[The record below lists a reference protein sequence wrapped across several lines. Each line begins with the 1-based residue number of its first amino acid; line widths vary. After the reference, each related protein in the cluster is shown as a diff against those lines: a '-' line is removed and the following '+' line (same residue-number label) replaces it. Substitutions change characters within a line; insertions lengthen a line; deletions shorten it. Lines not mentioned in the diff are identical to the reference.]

1 MGASLT
7 PDRLAEL
14 CRIAAE
20 TKPGTNERRVIETA
34 LALLDRIERLE
45 ADNYNLDSENYELYR
60 RIERLEAKLAR
71 QRVALRRLQAAVER
85 RNSQERIEALWYKL
99 SDEKRLLDRIEALE
113 AMLLHLYQDTVVPG
127 TGYCNRCGMT
137 GGHDEWCAMAAVEKL
152 LGIEVKGDGEEEG
165 GASDA

>member
-1 MGASLT
+1 MAASLT

-45 ADNYNLDSENYELYR
+45 ADNYNLDSENHGLYR

-99 SDEKRLLDRIEALE
+99 SDEKRLLDRIEAL
-113 AMLLHLYQDTVVPG
+113 
-127 TGYCNRCGMT
+127 
-137 GGHDEWCAMAAVEKL
+137 
-152 LGIEVKGDGEEEG
+152 
-165 GASDA
+165 